1 MNGHG
6 LLNTSSP
13 KLTVPQGSEQA
24 SGAAYRTAS
33 RLAKLSVTAP
43 PVDSWTMRPVPSRSA
58 ATVSASLPTSSVGR
72 AASSLMCTWM
82 TAAPAAS
89 HSLAVTSNSAR
100 VTGRAGAAAL
110 SASAPV
116 GATVIRVAAMIMD
129 TTFSWPGLAGTA
141 GRDGQVLP
149 GESQR
154 LGQVRHPVLPGRRA
168 VGLHLDDHGTGIPGG
183 REQAEQFAAGL
194 PAAAGHQVLV
204 GHRAGRRAGAVGQV
218 HVGQAAAEL
227 GRHDQGV
234 GARGG
239 GVGEIQGDAGTSSA
253 VGSQCGA

>member
-6 LLNTSSP
+6 LVNTSSP
-13 KLTVPQGSEQA
+13 KLTVPQVSEQA
-24 SGAAYRTAS
+24 SGAASRTAS

-72 AASSLMCTWM
+72 AVSSLMCTWM

-89 HSLAVTSNSAR
+89 HSLAVTTSSAR
-100 VTGRAGAAAL
+100 VTGRAGVTAL

-116 GATVIRVAAMIMD
+116 GATVIRVLLPAGDTAMVRD
-129 TTFSWPGLAGTA
+129 PTFSWPGLAGTA

-154 LGQVRHPVLPGRRA
+154 LGQVRHPVLPGQCA
-168 VGLHLDDHGTGIPGG
+168 VGLHLDDHGTGVPGG
-183 REQAEQFAAGL
+183 REQAEQLAARL
-194 PAAAGHQVLV
+194 PAAAWHQVLV

-218 HVGQAAAEL
+218 HVGQAA
-227 GRHDQGV
+227 
-234 GARGG
+234 
-239 GVGEIQGDAGTSSA
+239 
-253 VGSQCGA
+253 